1 MTTNNQLDIHQIH
14 RINMLRSLN
23 HRLEVARQRGNTQL
37 IEQLEA
43 EKNYYGYGDTVLH

>member
-1 MTTNNQLDIHQIH
+1 MTTNNLQDINQIH

-23 HRLEVARQRGNTQL
+23 HRLEVARQRGNAQL

-43 EKNYYGYGDTVLH
+43 EKLYYGDTVLR